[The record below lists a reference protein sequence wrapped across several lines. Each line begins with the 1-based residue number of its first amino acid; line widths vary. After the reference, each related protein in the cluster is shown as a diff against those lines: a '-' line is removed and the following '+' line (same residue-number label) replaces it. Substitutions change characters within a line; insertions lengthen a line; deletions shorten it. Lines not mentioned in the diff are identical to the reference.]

1 MSQAKRAGLPG
12 SGYLL
17 TRDGRRQ
24 LEMLRDQFY
33 LMAEIAFVTTQGE
46 EDQPLHISRSLLGM
60 CYENHARQLH
70 EVLDAVKPT

>member
-1 MSQAKRAGLPG
+1 MNQAKRAGLPG
-12 SGYLL
+12 PGYLL
-17 TRDGRRQ
+17 TREGRRQ

-33 LMAEIAFVTTQGE
+33 LMAEIAFVTTQSE

-70 EVLDAVKPT
+70 EILDAVKPT